1 MKKIFLT
8 LALVLAMS
16 VPAFAAGSSTS
27 TDVQDWADVMTQY
40 PATQPATAIA
50 GANAG
55 GVVWSRHNLSS
66 YGEHLQ
72 AIKSGLEVT
81 SNGGVETILG
91 SSSQNGFATTEVCV
105 FCHTP
110 HWGETTTGALWNRKA
125 TGSYT
130 AYTSPYKDAGSGTT
144 DAGTVTGVSGAS
156 LACLSCH
163 DGVTQIDAL
172 INKPGGGS
180 NTDGSNTNM
189 NWVFR
194 EMSEAPLGKDGDTMK
209 AGRLMIGTDLT
220 NDHPISVVY
229 SDDGRASL
237 RPRTTVI
244 NSLTISQPAAF
255 ESVDTNGDTIDL
267 TNIYGRSDNLWSVYG
282 YLNSAATIQDV
293 LKRDDTVQCG
303 SCHDPHYKNQTNNDP
318 STLQSSFGGT
328 FESIENDGLFL
339 RRAGGN
345 SNSGVCRTCHNK

>member
-16 VPAFAAGSSTS
+16 VPAFAASSTS
-27 TDVQDWADVMTQY
+27 TDIVTWPNVVTLYPGTQLG
-40 PATQPATAIA
+40 ATS
-50 GANAG
+50 GNAG

-72 AIKSGLEVT
+72 AIVSGYQVVST
-81 SNGGVETILG
+81 NSSGTIKAATVG
-91 SSSQNGFATTEVCV
+91 GFATTEVCV

-110 HWGETTTGALWNRKA
+110 HWGATDTGALWNKKA

-130 AYTSPYKDAGSGTT
+130 PYKSPYGDTAGVTA
-144 DAGTVTGVSGAS
+144 AGTATGPSGAGGSGAS

-172 INKPGGGS
+172 INKPGAGSTTNAGS
-180 NTDGSNTNM
+180 NAQATTDDM
-189 NWVFR
+189 NWTFR
-194 EMSEAPLGKDGDTMK
+194 EMYMTVGNGAAMK
-209 AGRLMIGTDLT
+209 SGRLQIGVDLT
-220 NDHPISVVY
+220 NDHPLNVVY
-229 SDDGRASL
+229 STDGRASL
-237 RPRTTVI
+237 RAKNTVI
-244 NSLTISQPAAF
+244 NSITMSQPQAF
-255 ESVDTNGDTIDL
+255 DDGTANVS
-267 TNIYGRSDNLWSVYG
+267 YGRSDNIWSVFG
-282 YLNSAATIQDV
+282 YLNSGATINDLLSAGDKV
-293 LKRDDTVQCG
+293 ECG

-318 STLQSSFGGT
+318 VVLLGFGGIT
-328 FESIENDGLFL
+328 GIASVENDGLFL